1 MECDHVVEENVCIKC
16 GLIIENIM
24 DSKLEFTS
32 NCPKI
37 SSSKNNIL
45 DTLEDIPIEVISK
58 AKANISLKQS
68 FSGKKV
74 RNDAK
79 NTFII
84 VYSAY
89 LECGYSDFNP
99 QQLAQ
104 RLGLSR
110 KDVNCCLKI
119 ASGTSLTS
127 NLLDESLA
135 YTSIVILS
143 PVSYLDI
150 LCKRNN
156 LEDHK
161 KQIENIIKE
170 ILKRKDI
177 LYSSRPIY
185 VACAIIKKFCE
196 YKNINIKCFSK
207 TNKISDNAL
216 KNSIQDVKEFFPK
229 IIEEV

>member
-1 MECDHVVEENVCIKC
+1 MDCDHVVEESACIKC

-45 DTLEDIPIEVISK
+45 DTLEDVPMDVISK

-156 LEDHK
+156 IEDHK
-161 KQIENIIKE
+161 EQIEIMRE
-170 ILKRKDI
+170 SALVV
-177 LYSSRPIY
+177 SRTFY

-196 YKNINIKCFSK
+196 YKNINMKCFSK

-229 IIEEV
+229 ILEEV